1 MGLYLA
7 LNLFQ
12 HNPIINCNYYNL
24 ILGDIMLTNNQEASK
39 SLSLENDSLEIVDF
53 IKKMLNSI
61 DMSNQSKILTSLNAL
76 KSNINK

>member
-24 ILGDIMLTNNQEASK
+24 ILGDIMLTNNQEASE

-61 DMSNQSKILTSLNAL
+61 DMSNKSKILTSLNTL
-76 KSNINK
+76 KTTINK